1 VARDKLDVEYL
12 GRLTIVRGEAAVLRG
27 APSGTR
33 LIAGLVGGRLDGP
46 RVRATVA
53 QAPGGDWAT
62 RRADGSLRIDARL
75 LLLTDD
81 GAHILMTYLGVGA
94 RRDEAFEI
102 RTAPLFETG
111 DERYTWLNS
120 VQAAGYGEITEDGV
134 VYELYALK

>member
-33 LIAGLVGGRLDGP
+33 LVAGLVGGELEGP
-46 RVRATVA
+46 RLRATVA

-75 LLLTDD
+75 LLVTDD
-81 GAHILMTYLGVGA
+81 GAQVLMTYLGVGVRA
-94 RRDEAFEI
+94 GETFAI
-102 RTAPLFETG
+102 RAAPLFETG
-111 DERYTWLNS
+111 DERYAWLNG
-120 VQAAGYGEITEDGV
+120 VQAVGYGELTEDGV